1 MIQGWEERRGGCSV
15 QGWEGRVL
23 SSGEGVQ
30 VRQIGAGGRFIFEE
44 RMDGGRKL
52 FLKLN
57 YIVEPLRTTRT
68 EWLVLYSEVPNLD
81 CVHFI

>member
-1 MIQGWEERRGGCSV
+1 M
-15 QGWEGRVL
+15 L

-68 EWLVLYSEVPNLD
+68 EWLVLHSEVPNLD
-81 CVHFI
+81 CVHFSNYIFLQVKILYSNCESLINR